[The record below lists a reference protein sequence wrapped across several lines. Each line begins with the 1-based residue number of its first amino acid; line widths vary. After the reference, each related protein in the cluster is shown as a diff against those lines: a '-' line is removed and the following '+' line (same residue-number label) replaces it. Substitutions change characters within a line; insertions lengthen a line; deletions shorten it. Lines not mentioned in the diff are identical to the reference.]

1 MSRDRGLLGM
11 LGVIGFL
18 VKVYMV
24 FSAVILCASIQMSC
38 SCTQYVPSSFLT
50 GLYTVI
56 EDFRDSVA
64 KATDE
69 N

>member
-1 MSRDRGLLGM
+1 
-11 LGVIGFL
+11 
-18 VKVYMV
+18 
-24 FSAVILCASIQMSC
+24 MSC

-64 KATDE
+64 KDTDE
-69 N
+69 NWGSKDEDKDKKLVSKDKNKGEDL